1 MKQENIFPLVP
12 RELLTALEETFPKQD
27 FGPGESLREL
37 DYHFGQRS
45 VIRFK
50 KRQASRRR
58 GGMKSLT
65 INRTSP
71 NIGSAGAGA
80 RTY

>member
-45 VIRFK
+45 VIRFLSNK
-50 KRQASRRR
+50 LDEQAEN
-58 GGMKSLT
+58 SLT
-65 INRTSP
+65 SITNS
-71 NIGSAGAGA
+71 
-80 RTY
+80 